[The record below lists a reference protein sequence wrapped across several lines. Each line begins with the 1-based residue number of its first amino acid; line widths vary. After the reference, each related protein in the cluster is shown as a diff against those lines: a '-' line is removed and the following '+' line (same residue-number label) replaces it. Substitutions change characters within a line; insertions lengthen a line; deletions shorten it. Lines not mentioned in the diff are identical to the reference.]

1 MHHNIYSLI
10 CELHSFAHV
19 AAPAQWHRISD
30 PSQCSH
36 KHMLGKTCWQW
47 GHRWSTMLANC
58 KGYLI
63 TNHINSAKYQS
74 IIFQAT
80 IPEDFIFGLNV
91 MRCLV
96 ALLVSDRNF
105 DVDFINESC
114 KRVAKLTSP
123 IRRHTISTAIL
134 NLQNSIFC
142 QPVVTHDRQSI
153 AMRGRLNPPR
163 SHTRSHR
170 NHTSTKCMQLPWHFE
185 ALVLPINCER
195 PVVIQINLTC
205 IPEADEHARRAPTL
219 MHSSPQPFCKMPSVC
234 TIASCHDLAGSVLSS
249 WAVAKNTLHAKS
261 SKKHD
266 ITNNNKCRK
275 LYAKSLAIP
284 MLSWT
289 NVSWPLN
296 SCARDI

>member
-1 MHHNIYSLI
+1 
-10 CELHSFAHV
+10 
-19 AAPAQWHRISD
+19 
-30 PSQCSH
+30 
-36 KHMLGKTCWQW
+36 
-47 GHRWSTMLANC
+47 
-58 KGYLI
+58 
-63 TNHINSAKYQS
+63 
-74 IIFQAT
+74 
-80 IPEDFIFGLNV
+80 

-163 SHTRSHR
+163 SHTRSYR
-170 NHTSTKCMQLPWHFE
+170 NHTSTACMQLPWHFE

-234 TIASCHDLAGSVLSS
+234 TIASCHDLASSVLSS
-249 WAVAKNTLHAKS
+249 WAVARNTLHAKT
-261 SKKHD
+261 SKKDD
-266 ITNNNKCRK
+266 ITNKKKCRK
-275 LYAKSLAIP
+275 LYAKSLATP

-289 NVSWPLN
+289 NVS
-296 SCARDI
+296 